1 MRGNFISFLIV
12 LTAALEAR
20 AVTVG
25 ASYDADA
32 YYFYGSYNEV
42 RTGTT
47 DGGTFHVGQHILNTN
62 PTYDRHFNFGAV
74 VFNDLSSLSSESVK
88 LLQLNVKNF
97 KTPVSVD
104 PSYQGPPIYSDLT
117 TGNFR
122 LALVALSAD
131 FQEVSSLGALGIP
144 AWYNDKLYSRP
155 RIAEVMITSN
165 GAVQIDVTSTVNGW
179 ISNPSTNFGFGLIGL
194 DSTPTA
200 TTVRFYSMESAGN
213 LGPVLI
219 PEPRSGALLAT
230 GLGVLLL
237 FRRRVHS

>member
-1 MRGNFISFLIV
+1 MRSNFISLLVLII
-12 LTAALEAR
+12 ASLEAR

-32 YYFYGSYNEV
+32 YYYYGSYSEV

-74 VFNDLSSLSSESVK
+74 EFNDLSSLSSESVK

-104 PSYQGPPIYSDLT
+104 PSYQGPPIYSALT

-122 LALVALSAD
+122 LALVALGAD
-131 FQEVSSLGALGIP
+131 FREVSSLGALGIP
-144 AWYNDKLYSRP
+144 TWYNENLYSRP
-155 RIAEVMITSN
+155 RIAEMMITSN
-165 GAVQIDVTSTVNGW
+165 GAIQIDVTSTVNGW
-179 ISNPSTNFGFGLIGL
+179 ISNPGTNFGFGLIGL

-200 TTVRFYSMESAGN
+200 TTVRFYSMEAAGN
-213 LGPVLI
+213 FGPVLI
-219 PEPRSGALLAT
+219 PEPGTGALLAA
-230 GLGVLLL
+230 GLGLLLL